1 MSITNKML
9 NKIDVDIQNLKGGLQ
24 PENLEYWYRKITDE
38 TLEILP
44 PWLVDKINIVQDPI
58 LPLKFN
64 IDISKRAVRYFM
76 QVIDYNLQKMPYTT
90 QLYFLKVQET
100 VSTNMDKSLVCIYSF
115 TILTELPTVSVC
127 TIFCFFSMTD

>member
-9 NKIDVDIQNLKGGLQ
+9 NKIDIDVQNLKDGLQ

-38 TLEILP
+38 TIEILP
-44 PWLVDKINIVQDPI
+44 PWLADKVDIKPDPI

-76 QVIDYNLQKMPYTT
+76 QVIDYNLEKMPYTT
-90 QLYFLKVQET
+90 QLYFLKVQEII
-100 VSTNMDKSLVCIYSF
+100 STSMDKALV
-115 TILTELPTVSVC
+115 
-127 TIFCFFSMTD
+127 